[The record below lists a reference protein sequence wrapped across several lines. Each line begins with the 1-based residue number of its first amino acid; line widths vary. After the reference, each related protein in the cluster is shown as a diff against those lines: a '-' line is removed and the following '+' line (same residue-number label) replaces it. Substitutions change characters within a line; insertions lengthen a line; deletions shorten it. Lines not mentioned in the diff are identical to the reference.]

1 MVSPFFSVLE
11 SPPVGH
17 MGKNGPLVMVI
28 RTGTKGPHFIVLGFF
43 NDYSHGSLSEYR
55 E

>member
-17 MGKNGPLVMVI
+17 MKEMAPWSFALGPGGHILLSW
-28 RTGTKGPHFIVLGFF
+28 GSF
-43 NDYSHGSLSEYR
+43 NNYSHGSLSEYR